1 MRFEDYPP
9 NQKPTDKSEFDLF
22 DVITLFNWAVL
33 SLEEPLPQI
42 ELIDDQ
48 IVFVIDGESFSFR
61 KPKK

>member
-1 MRFEDYPP
+1 
-9 NQKPTDKSEFDLF
+9 
-22 DVITLFNWAVL
+22 VITLFNWAVL

-48 IVFVIDGESFSFR
+48 IVFVIDGQSFSFR